1 MMQKFSRLAKEKW
14 VLIRIL
20 ILIPLWVGNI
30 SLLNPNKKSM
40 TVVINA
46 GHGGTDPG
54 CHGVKHWEKD
64 VTLAISLKLGKYIEQ
79 NLPDVKVEYTRITD
93 IFVPLNEIAAHANK
107 NNADLFIC
115 IHCNASVKHEIF
127 GSETYA
133 MGLHKTKGNLDV
145 AKRENAS
152 ILYEEDYQKKYEGFD
167 PSSDEA
173 NIIFSMYQNA
183 FLEKSLSF
191 AAKVQEQFS
200 RIGRSDKGVKQA
212 GFLVLWKTKMPAVLI
227 ETGFLTNPAEEK
239 FLGSSKGQDMMARA
253 IFSAFKKYKAEQL
266 GETITWTDDIKTPAN
281 IEKEINDE
289 KIEREKQEEKE
300 RMEQEKLEK
309 EKLEKAKADKEK
321 AIKDSIANIG
331 KPEKPKDKVE
341 DQKTEGIWFSVQVAH
356 SNKKIPLNSKQFSGV
371 PEIKEMEEKDSFKY
385 ISGKF
390 RSTESALS
398 HQKVMRAKGYS
409 DAFVVAYFGDRK
421 IPVKEARELLK
432 NKEQQP

>member
-1 MMQKFSRLAKEKW
+1 MLKRANHTLLEQW
-14 VLIRIL
+14 ITVRIL
-20 ILIPLWVGNI
+20 ILLPLWIGNV
-30 SLLNPNKKSM
+30 SLLNPAKNAM

-79 NLPDVKVEYTRITD
+79 NLPDVKVHYTRTTD
-93 IFVPLNEIAAHANK
+93 IFVPLNDIAAHANK

-167 PSSDEA
+167 PNSDEA

-227 ETGFLTNPAEEK
+227 ETGFLTNPEEEK

-253 IFSAFKKYKAEQL
+253 IFSALKKYKSEQM
-266 GETITWTDDIKTPAN
+266 GETELWNEEIKTPEA
-281 IEKEINDE
+281 IQKEILEE
-289 KIEREKQEEKE
+289 KLAKEKQADKERFEKE
-300 RMEQEKLEK
+300 RREK
-309 EKLEKAKADKEK
+309 EKLEKERNIVDSTNKTSVIDPERNNSEAKEEK
-321 AIKDSIANIG
+321 
-331 KPEKPKDKVE
+331 
-341 DQKTEGIWFSVQVAH
+341 GIWFSVQIAH
-356 SNKKIPLNSKQFSGV
+356 SNEKIPLNSKRFSGLR
-371 PEIKEMEEKDSFKY
+371 ELKEVQEKNNFKY
-385 ISGKF
+385 LSGKF
-390 RSTESALS
+390 NSPESALA
-398 HQKVMRAKGYS
+398 HQKTVRANGFP
-409 DAFVVAYFGDRK
+409 DAFVVAYFGESRISVNEGK
-421 IPVKEARELLK
+421 ELLK
-432 NKEQQP
+432 NKEQNH

>member
-1 MMQKFSRLAKEKW
+1 MGQKLREKW
-14 VLIRIL
+14 VFIRML
-20 ILIPLWVGNI
+20 ILIPIWVGNI
-30 SLLNPNKKSM
+30 SLLNPTQKTM

-79 NLPDVKVEYTRITD
+79 NLPDVKVHYTRTTD
-93 IFVPLNEIAAHANK
+93 IFVPLNDIAAHANK

-133 MGLHKTKGNLDV
+133 MGLHKTKGNLEV

-191 AAKVQEQFS
+191 AAKVQEQFT

-227 ETGFLTNPAEEK
+227 ETGFLTNPEEEK
-239 FLGSSKGQDMMARA
+239 FLGSSKGQDLMARA

-266 GETITWTDDIKTPAN
+266 GETPVWNDEIKTPAN
-281 IEKEINDE
+281 IEKELQEE
-289 KIEREKQEEKE
+289 KAEKERQEEREKAQKEKEEKE
-300 RMEQEKLEK
+300 KAEK
-309 EKLEKAKADKEK
+309 EKAA
-321 AIKDSIANIG
+321 KDSSG
-331 KPEKPKDKVE
+331 KSGQALIYPGKSEAK
-341 DQKTEGIWFSVQVAH
+341 KTEGIWFSVQVAH
-356 SNKKIPLNSKQFSGV
+356 SNKKIPLNSNQFSGV
-371 PEIKEMEEKDSFKY
+371 PELKEMEEKDSFKY

-390 RSTESALS
+390 NSPESAS
-398 HQKVMRAKGYS
+398 AHQKLMRSKGFS

-421 IPVKEARELLK
+421 IPVKEAREMLK

>member
-1 MMQKFSRLAKEKW
+1 MGQKLREKW
-14 VLIRIL
+14 VFIRML
-20 ILIPLWVGNI
+20 ILIPIWVGNI
-30 SLLNPNKKSM
+30 SLLNPTQKTM

-79 NLPDVKVEYTRITD
+79 NLPDVKVHYTRTTD
-93 IFVPLNEIAAHANK
+93 IFVPLNDIAAHANK

-133 MGLHKTKGNLDV
+133 MGLHKTKGNLEV

-191 AAKVQEQFS
+191 AAKVQEQFT

-227 ETGFLTNPAEEK
+227 ETGFLTNPEEEK
-239 FLGSSKGQDMMARA
+239 FLGSSKGQDLMARA

-266 GETITWTDDIKTPAN
+266 GETPVWNDEIKTPVN
-281 IEKEINDE
+281 IEKELQEE
-289 KIEREKQEEKE
+289 KAEKERQEEREKAQKEKEEKE
-300 RMEQEKLEK
+300 KAEK
-309 EKLEKAKADKEK
+309 EKAA
-321 AIKDSIANIG
+321 KDSSG
-331 KPEKPKDKVE
+331 KSGQALIYPGKSEAK
-341 DQKTEGIWFSVQVAH
+341 KTEGIWFSVQVAH
-356 SNKKIPLNSKQFSGV
+356 SNKKIPLNSNQFSGV
-371 PEIKEMEEKDSFKY
+371 PELKEMEEKDSFKY

-390 RSTESALS
+390 NSPESAS
-398 HQKVMRAKGYS
+398 AHQKLMRSKGFS

-421 IPVKEARELLK
+421 IPVKEAREMLK

>member
-1 MMQKFSRLAKEKW
+1 MQKSSLKFRDKW
-14 VLIRIL
+14 VFIRIL
-20 ILIPLWVGNI
+20 ILIPLWMGNI
-30 SLLNPNKKSM
+30 SLLNPNPKSM

-64 VTLAISLKLGKYIEQ
+64 VTLAIALKLGKYIEQ
-79 NLPDVKVEYTRITD
+79 NLPDVRVAYTRITD

-133 MGLHKTKGNLDV
+133 MGLHKTKGNLEV

-152 ILYEEDYQKKYEGFD
+152 ILFEEDYQKKYEGFD

-227 ETGFLTNPAEEK
+227 ETGFLTNPEEEK

-266 GETITWTDDIKTPAN
+266 GESLTWTDDIKTPAN

-289 KIEREKQEEKE
+289 KIEKEKQAEKDRLEKE
-300 RMEQEKLEK
+300 RKEREKLAK
-309 EKLEKAKADKEK
+309 EKADKEK
-321 AIKDSIANIG
+321 ALKDSLAG
-331 KPEKPKDKVE
+331 GPSKDKNTSHAE
-341 DQKTEGIWFSVQVAH
+341 GSGNEGIWFSVQVAH

-385 ISGKF
+385 ISGRF
-390 RSTESALS
+390 RSAESALS
-398 HQKVMRAKGYS
+398 HQKQMRSKGFS

>member
-1 MMQKFSRLAKEKW
+1 MRQILREKW
-14 VLIRIL
+14 VLIRVL
-20 ILIPLWVGNI
+20 MLIPLWIGNI
-30 SLLNPNKKSM
+30 SLLNPTKKAM

-79 NLPDVKVEYTRITD
+79 NLPDVKVHYTRTTD
-93 IFVPLNEIAAHANK
+93 IFVPLNDIAAHANK

-115 IHCNASVKHEIF
+115 IHCNASVKHEVF

-227 ETGFLTNPAEEK
+227 ETGFLTNPEEEK
-239 FLGSSKGQDMMARA
+239 FLGSSKGQDLMARA

-266 GETITWTDDIKTPAN
+266 GETQIWNDEIKTPAH
-281 IEKEINDE
+281 IEKELQDE
-289 KIEREKQEEKE
+289 KIEKEKQEEREKVQKE
-300 RMEQEKLEK
+300 KEEK
-309 EKLEKAKADKEK
+309 EKLEREKAEKEK
-321 AIKDSIANIG
+321 AGKDSSG
-331 KPEKPKDKVE
+331 KSAQAVIYPGKDDGK
-341 DQKTEGIWFSVQVAH
+341 KTEGIWFSVQVAH
-356 SNKKIPLNSKQFSGV
+356 SNKKIPLNSNQFSGV

-390 RSTESALS
+390 RSTESATA
-398 HQKVMRAKGYS
+398 HQKLMRSKGFT